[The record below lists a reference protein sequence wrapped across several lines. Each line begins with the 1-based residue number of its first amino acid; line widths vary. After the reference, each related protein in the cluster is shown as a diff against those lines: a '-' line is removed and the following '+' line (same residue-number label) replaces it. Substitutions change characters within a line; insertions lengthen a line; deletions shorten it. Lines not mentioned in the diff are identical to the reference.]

1 METESR
7 SQLAGELGGG
17 PAYRF
22 SAEGRK
28 TRLFI
33 NIINDLTQCNY
44 ARTWFSHLISSFL
57 NCFRA
62 ADGSRQSSGL
72 RVRIRGYRRPFRSQT
87 DID

>member
-1 METESR
+1 METKSC
-7 SQLAGELGGG
+7 SQLARELGGG

-44 ARTWFSHLISSFL
+44 ARTWFSHLISSFF
-57 NCFRA
+57 NCFRRCRRIPA
-62 ADGSRQSSGL
+62 ELKALRPDPGTPQTVPQSD
-72 RVRIRGYRRPFRSQT
+72 RY
-87 DID
+87 